1 MESTNQPGGFLD
13 SPRAR
18 RRFYW
23 LSGGVF
29 LVGLIAFVSAFV
41 LHNSSGPHAPISN
54 VKAQHAKPQVKAP
67 PDPVAYKVARTFIET
82 AVLRKNLDVAY
93 PLVNREIKGDL
104 TKKQWMTGN
113 IPVVG
118 YPAGNAKTAGFEVV
132 YSYKTQMELIVDL
145 VAKKGSGNSIR
156 PHLPFYIG
164 LVRKG
169 GKPNGRW
176 LVNYWLPDWNPP
188 IPSGSG

>member
-23 LSGGVF
+23 LSSGVF
-29 LVGLIAFVSAFV
+29 LIGLIAFLSVFV
-41 LHNSSGPHAPISN
+41 FRNSSGPHAPIST

-67 PDPVAYKVARTFIET
+67 PDPVAYQVARKFIET
-82 AVLRKNLDVAY
+82 AVLRKNLDAAY
-93 PLVNREIKGDL
+93 SLVNREIRG
-104 TKKQWMTGN
+104 TMTRKQWRTGN
-113 IPVVG
+113 IPVIG
-118 YPAGNAKTAGFEVV
+118 YPAGNAKTAGFQVI

-145 VAKKGSGNSIR
+145 VARRGSHVR

-176 LVNYWLPDWNPP
+176 LVNYWLPDWEPP
-188 IPSGSG
+188 VPTGK